1 MTMRLTIKLNLVL
14 AFAAVLVLSRG
25 RAIGTAPRH
34 RREAEWPRGSGRCSR
49 SGHSEQMSATS
60 QELAAQAE
68 QLQASIAY
76 FRTGEHRHAPPPPA
90 VVMRA
95 AKPTAA
101 SRVASS
107 PRRKANGH
115 AVPDSHGV
123 TLDLSRASVD
133 EHDRD
138 FVHY

>member
-49 SGHSEQMSATS
+49 SGQSEQMSATS